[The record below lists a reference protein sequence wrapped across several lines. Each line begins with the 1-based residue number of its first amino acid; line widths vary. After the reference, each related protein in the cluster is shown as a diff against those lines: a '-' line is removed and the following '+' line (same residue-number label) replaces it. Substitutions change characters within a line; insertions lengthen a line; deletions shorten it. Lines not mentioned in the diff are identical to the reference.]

1 MAKLSNEVI
10 DGQVSIFDCETK
22 ENKITDMQQKTID
35 KVLGENTGTEV
46 FLYESG
52 VVGVIADDD
61 PEIIIPQGD
70 ISKAFKP
77 KETRKT
83 YLIREDGYI
92 LAIAVGEERKGE
104 RIKWRE

>member
-1 MAKLSNEVI
+1 MIE
-10 DGQVSIFDCETK
+10 GQISIFDCETK

-35 KVLGENTGTEV
+35 KVLEENTGTEV

-61 PEIIIPQGD
+61 PEVIVPQGD

-77 KETRKT
+77 KETKKT

-92 LAIAVGEERKGE
+92 LAIAVGEIRKG
-104 RIKWRE
+104 IKI

>member
-1 MAKLSNEVI
+1 MFE
-10 DGQVSIFDCETK
+10 GQISIFDFETK
-22 ENKITDMQQKTID
+22 ENKITDMQQQTID
-35 KVLGENTGTEV
+35 KILEENTGTEI

-92 LAIAVGEERKGE
+92 LAIAVGEMREG
-104 RIKWRE
+104 IKIQR

>member
-1 MAKLSNEVI
+1 MLE
-10 DGQVSIFDCETK
+10 GQISIFDCETK

-35 KVLGENTGTEV
+35 KVLEGNTGTEV

-61 PEIIIPQGD
+61 PEVIVPQGD

-77 KETRKT
+77 KETKKT

-92 LAIAVGEERKGE
+92 LAIAVGEIRKG
-104 RIKWRE
+104 IKI

>member
-1 MAKLSNEVI
+1 MLE
-10 DGQVSIFDCETK
+10 GQISIFDCETK

-35 KVLGENTGTEV
+35 KVLEENTGTEV

-61 PEIIIPQGD
+61 PEVIVPQGD

-77 KETRKT
+77 KETKKT

-92 LAIAVGEERKGE
+92 LAIAVGEIRKG
-104 RIKWRE
+104 IKI

>member
-1 MAKLSNEVI
+1 MLE
-10 DGQVSIFDCETK
+10 GQISIFDCETK
-22 ENKITDMQQKTID
+22 ENKIIDMQQKTID
-35 KVLGENTGTEV
+35 KVLEENTGTEI

-52 VVGVIADDD
+52 VIGVIADDD

-92 LAIAVGEERKGE
+92 LAIAVGEMREG
-104 RIKWRE
+104 IKIQR

>member
-1 MAKLSNEVI
+1 MLE
-10 DGQVSIFDCETK
+10 GQISIFDCETK

-35 KVLGENTGTEV
+35 KVLEENTGTEI

-52 VVGVIADDD
+52 VIGVIADDD

-77 KETRKT
+77 KDTKKT

-92 LAIAVGEERKGE
+92 LAIAVGEIRKG
-104 RIKWRE
+104 IKIEVMKW

>member
-1 MAKLSNEVI
+1 MFE
-10 DGQVSIFDCETK
+10 GQISIFDFETK

-35 KVLGENTGTEV
+35 KILEENTGTKI

-92 LAIAVGEERKGE
+92 LAIAVGEMREG
-104 RIKWRE
+104 IKIQR

>member
-1 MAKLSNEVI
+1 MLE
-10 DGQVSIFDCETK
+10 GQISIFDCETK

-35 KVLGENTGTEV
+35 KVLEENTGTEI

-52 VVGVIADDD
+52 VIGVIADDD

-92 LAIAVGEERKGE
+92 LAIAVGEMREG
-104 RIKWRE
+104 IKIQR

>member
-1 MAKLSNEVI
+1 MLE
-10 DGQVSIFDCETK
+10 GQISIFDFETK

-35 KVLGENTGTEV
+35 KILEENTGTEI

-61 PEIIIPQGD
+61 PEVIVPQGD

-77 KETRKT
+77 KDTKKT

-92 LAIAVGEERKGE
+92 LAIAVGEMREG
-104 RIKWRE
+104 IKIQR